1 MKMNIFMFRYYLVF
15 LIFWILGLGKSA
27 SPFCLSFVRNT
38 GLPPLSRVMSRLR
51 RDISLVIMMMMMIM
65 IMIMIMIMTVIMT
78 ILITRLKSLQRWD
91 ITADR

>member
-1 MKMNIFMFRYYLVF
+1 M
-15 LIFWILGLGKSA
+15 GPS
-27 SPFCLSFVRNT
+27 LST
-38 GLPPLSRVMSRLR
+38 VMSRLR
-51 RDISLVIMMMMMIM
+51 GDISLVIMMMMMIM

>member
-1 MKMNIFMFRYYLVF
+1 M
-15 LIFWILGLGKSA
+15 
-27 SPFCLSFVRNT
+27 FVRNT
-38 GLPPLSRVMSRLR
+38 GLTPLSTVMSRLR
-51 RDISLVIMMMMMIM
+51 GDISLVIMMMMMIM